1 MPHGSNNL
9 QHPIGGAAM
18 SLKQVLLLILTISI
32 LGLLIIYVF
41 IQLTN
46 RKHHYSPQRMD
57 NQKIKS
63 SKSLRAVMK
72 AFLVQ
77 SYAYA
82 VKVPG
87 VAGYIQLVRKK
98 LSYQYGMSEYLLRIE
113 TMKQTF
119 LIWATFLVSGIV
131 LMTIQPGL
139 HFFMLVLLVGVVV
152 NSLFLDM
159 AVARQERKLL
169 SEMVELFAEVR
180 HRYHQ
185 HGMVEEALYEAAEVS
200 QGEAARHAMHIY
212 AALTSVHPDE
222 ALERYYETAPN
233 RFLKAFAGISY
244 MVMEFGDQEAR
255 QDSIYLKGIG
265 SLTQEIHLEIL
276 RLSKLDYLLKGLNV
290 ISLAP
295 VFFTKPIEEWAR
307 NSFPTMNEYYESKH
321 GFIILLSIYII
332 IIGSY
337 ALLQQ
342 IQRTQE
348 TGYLAGDRK
357 QIWEKRLYEW
367 KWMRHLASAFGPK
380 TGTRSYAS
388 LAKLLRDT
396 NTHLRL
402 EWFEVRRITCFIGC
416 FIFAVSSVGILH
428 HIQRNHISNQP
439 VVNATV
445 FGELP
450 QAEKET
456 SLWWT
461 TLDQKVMKD
470 LNMSASSTYEQIEN
484 SLHRHSD
491 KKLLHEDINTSVHR
505 ITEKLQAWNHEV
517 FHWWELLSCLFIAYI
532 GYHLPLLL
540 LYTER
545 RFRRMDMRHEVYQY
559 QTVISILRDMDRMSV
574 EEILEWLNRFAVIF
588 KTPLQKCLL
597 HYEHGP
603 EEALEQLKEEITLP
617 EFQRIVDKLI
627 LALGTIT
634 IKEAFDDLD
643 HQMSFYF
650 EQRRQEYAKTIE
662 TKAEWG
668 RIIGFTPMYALIFL
682 YLVLPLIVVSF
693 TQMNVYYEQIQKI

>member
-1 MPHGSNNL
+1 
-9 QHPIGGAAM
+9 M
-18 SLKQVLLLILTISI
+18 SLKQVLLLILAVSS
-32 LGLLIIYVF
+32 LGLIIVYVLAQVMNHKQNHVLHR
-41 IQLTN
+41 I
-46 RKHHYSPQRMD
+46 D
-57 NQKIKS
+57 NQTIRNPKS
-63 SKSLRAVMK
+63 FRAHVK
-72 AFLVQ
+72 TFLVQ
-77 SYAYA
+77 SYSYG

-87 VAGYIQLVRKK
+87 VANYIQLVRKK
-98 LSYQYGMSEYLLRIE
+98 LSYQYGMSEYLLRME
-113 TMKQTF
+113 TMKLSF
-119 LIWATFLVSGIV
+119 LIWASFLASGIV
-131 LMTIQPGL
+131 LMAIQPGIQFL
-139 HFFMLVLLVGVVV
+139 MLSLLVGIVV

-159 AVARQERKLL
+159 KVARQERKLL

-244 MVMEFGDQEAR
+244 MVMEFGDQDAR

-276 RLSKLDYLLKGLNV
+276 RLAKLDYLLKGLNM

-307 NSFPTMNEYYESKH
+307 SSFPTMNEFYESKY

-337 ALLQQ
+337 ILLGQ

-348 TGYLAGDRK
+348 TGYRAGHRK
-357 QIWEKRLYEW
+357 RIWEKRLYEW
-367 KWMRHLASAFGPK
+367 KWMRLLASAFRPR

-388 LAKLLRDT
+388 LVKLLRDT
-396 NTHLRL
+396 NTHLKL
-402 EWFEVRRITCFIGC
+402 EWFEVRRITCFILC
-416 FIFAVSSVGILH
+416 FIFALSSASILH
-428 HIQRNHISNQP
+428 HIERDHILDQP
-439 VVNATV
+439 VVNSAV

-450 QAEKET
+450 PAEKEA

-461 TLDQKVMKD
+461 YLDQKVMKD
-470 LNMSASSTYEQIEN
+470 LHMKASSTYEQIEN
-484 SLHRHSD
+484 SLTHHAD
-491 KKLLHEDINTSVHR
+491 KKLLSEEINTSVYR
-505 ITEKLQAWNHEV
+505 ITQKLQAWNNEV
-517 FHWWELLSCLFIAYI
+517 FHWWELLICLLIAYI
-532 GYHLPLLL
+532 GYHLPLFL

-545 RFRRMDMRHEVYQY
+545 RFRRMDMRHEIYQY

-588 KTPLQKCLL
+588 KTPIQKCLL

-603 EEALEQLKEEITLP
+603 EQALEQLKEEITLP
-617 EFQRIVDKLI
+617 EFQRVADKLI

-682 YLVLPLIVVSF
+682 YLVIPLIVVSF